1 MQRFA
6 RLFEALDASPAT
18 SAKLAALQAYL
29 REAPPQDAAWAVY
42 VLAGGRPR
50 LSVPVGVLRA
60 TAARVA
66 GLPDWLFE
74 ASHAAVGDLA
84 ETIAHVLPPPSRR
97 SDRPLSAWITGPLA
111 ALRGLD
117 PVAQGEALAA
127 AWDEL
132 DPRERFVMVK
142 LIGGGWRVGV
152 SRLLVQRVL
161 AAHAGLPPALIAQR
175 MMGWT
180 RPGHAPD
187 AAALQALLAPP
198 PPEDGGPRTDG
209 QPWPFCLAHPHE
221 GEVTALGPREA
232 WQAEWKFD
240 GIRAQAVRR
249 GDGLWL
255 WSRGEEL
262 VDEAFPD
269 VLQALRGLPPGTV
282 LDGELLVWPEG
293 APRPAPFATLQTRLG
308 RRAPPKRLL
317 AQSPVVF
324 VAWDLPEHGGR
335 DRRADPLHERR
346 AALEALWR
354 EQAAQAAA
362 AGAPPPWRLSPVLT
376 PAQAPDW
383 DALAAHR
390 AGARTRGTE
399 GLMLKPLDGPY
410 AAGRTRG
417 PGGWLKWKLDPLSLD
432 LVLVHAQA
440 GHGRRAGL
448 HTDYGFAVWNRPP
461 RDEAEAQAVA
471 EAIARREPPDPQG
484 LQLLPLAKAYGG
496 LTDAEFAAVDRIV
509 RATTV
514 QRFGPVR
521 AVRPTQ
527 VFEIGFE
534 GVQRSPRHRS
544 GLALRFPRMLRWR
557 TDKPW
562 WQADDLASVESL
574 RQWLDGDADP
584 AGPGEPPPP

>member
-1 MQRFA
+1 
-6 RLFEALDASPAT
+6 
-18 SAKLAALQAYL
+18 
-29 REAPPQDAAWAVY
+29 
-42 VLAGGRPR
+42 
-50 LSVPVGVLRA
+50 
-60 TAARVA
+60 
-66 GLPDWLFE
+66 
-74 ASHAAVGDLA
+74 
-84 ETIAHVLPPPSRR
+84 
-97 SDRPLSAWITGPLA
+97 
-111 ALRGLD
+111 
-117 PVAQGEALAA
+117 
-127 AWDEL
+127 
-132 DPRERFVMVK
+132 MVK

-152 SRLLVQRVL
+152 SRLLVQRAL
-161 AAHAGLPPALIAQR
+161 AEHAGLPPALIAQR

-198 PPEDGGPRTDG
+198 PAPDEGPRRDG
-209 QPWPFCLAHPHE
+209 QPWPFCLAHALE
-221 GEVTALGPREA
+221 GPVEALGPREG

-269 VLQALRGLPPGTV
+269 VVQALRGLPPGTV
-282 LDGELLVWPEG
+282 LDGELLVWPED
-293 APRPAPFATLQTRLG
+293 APRPAPFAVLQTRLG

-324 VAWDLPEHGGR
+324 VAWDLTEEGGR
-335 DRRADPLHERR
+335 DRRSEPLRARR

-354 EQAAQAAA
+354 AQADALGRA
-362 AGAPPPWRLSPVLT
+362 PPWRLSPLLG
-376 PAQAPDW
+376 PDHAPDW
-383 DALAAHR
+383 DALRELR
-390 AGARTRGTE
+390 AGARTQGTE

-417 PGGWLKWKLDPLSLD
+417 PGGWLKWKLDPLQLD

-461 RDEAEAQAVA
+461 RDAAEAEAVA
-471 EAIARREPPDPQG
+471 EAIARREPPDPEG

-521 AVRPTQ
+521 ALRPTQ

-557 TDKPW
+557 QDKPW

-574 RQWLDGDADP
+574 RRRLDGESEGAVLGE
-584 AGPGEPPPP
+584 GPPR